1 MLMPVLKEVK
11 SISPFIIIV
20 PTPASAPDAE
30 GVPEPE
36 SVSVPEIT
44 TLTGR

>member
-11 SISPFIIIV
+11 SISPFIVIV
-20 PTPASAPDAE
+20 PAPDAE
-30 GVPEPE
+30 PESEPE